1 MAKAS
6 DSQRRA
12 TKKWEN
18 KNKEYSNYLK
28 SRSSVKSFIRNK
40 ATDEDLKEFELL
52 ISEKLKK

>member
-28 SRSSVKSFIRNK
+28 SRSSAKSFIRNK